1 MKNSLSLSA
10 IRALNSLSLS
20 AAIAAALLCA
30 LSASHVRAEEPS
42 GANPAVG
49 KQPPAPV
56 VRPDE
61 VPRDENMKLSREVEL
76 LRKEN
81 QALRR
86 QLVLLK
92 NRMVAA
98 GLPVDG
104 VKVAAPDGKGG
115 VEVGEG
121 SEGLKYSLSTN
132 GIRHNSRCRYYNAS
146 PDRKCG
152 KDDGRPCKTCGG

>member
-1 MKNSLSLSA
+1 MK
-10 IRALNSLSLS
+10 NSLSLS

-30 LSASHVRAEEPS
+30 LPS
-42 GANPAVG
+42 IGILADESPAAPQSTAG

-81 QALRR
+81 QSLRR

-104 VKVAAPDGKGG
+104 VKVSAPDGKGG

-121 SEGLKYSLSTN
+121 SDGLSYSLSTN

-152 KDDGRPCKTCGG
+152 KDDGRPCKACGG